1 MDLFRIL
8 ALPVLA
14 LGLVFAACGGD
25 DDNDVAATP
34 GTPAATDGGDAT
46 PADGT
51 AAPTV
56 TEVKDVLVAGGAPS
70 EAYAEC
76 VAERVVARLA
86 AGDLQA
92 SDLRAW
98 VDGAA
103 PAGPAQDAVFAIEA
117 SGECTP

>member
-1 MDLFRIL
+1 M
-8 ALPVLA
+8 LA

-25 DDNDVAATP
+25 DDDDIAATP
-34 GTPAATDGGDAT
+34 ATPAATNGGDVTLANG
-46 PADGT
+46 A

-76 VAERVVARLA
+76 VAERGVARLA

-103 PAGPAQDAVFAIEA
+103 PAGPPQDAVFAIEA